1 MVIFHCYVSSPE
13 GKLGCTPHRLCH
25 GVGPTSLASRRLP
38 QLHPLE
44 EILQWH
50 HPPWQQKESY
60 TGRSSE
66 RTGKATTGLV
76 DLMGKQGSAIS
87 GGSCLSVTCSVDLR
101 TQQNYWKRSEIRNA
115 FPGKVWYFIIF
126 HDTSSPSSW
135 PWFGLFWVK
144 DWKHWSCRPQ
154 KVASPPVLLQDANKS
169 QAPWST

>member
-1 MVIFHCYVSSPE
+1 VPCIDISYLDRFF

-25 GVGPTSLASRRLP
+25 DVGPTSLASRRLP

-76 DLMGKQGSAIS
+76 HLMGKQGSAIRQVMS
-87 GGSCLSVTCSVDLR
+87 FFDLFCGSPNPAEILETIRNQKCLSRKGL
-101 TQQNYWKRSEIRNA
+101 
-115 FPGKVWYFIIF
+115 IF
-126 HDTSSPSSW
+126 HDISLYFMKFHLHLHGLGLVCSGSK
-135 PWFGLFWVK
+135 FGSTEAAGHRKWLVHLFFCK
-144 DWKHWSCRPQ
+144 MQP
-154 KVASPPVLLQDANKS
+154 KVR
-169 QAPWST
+169 